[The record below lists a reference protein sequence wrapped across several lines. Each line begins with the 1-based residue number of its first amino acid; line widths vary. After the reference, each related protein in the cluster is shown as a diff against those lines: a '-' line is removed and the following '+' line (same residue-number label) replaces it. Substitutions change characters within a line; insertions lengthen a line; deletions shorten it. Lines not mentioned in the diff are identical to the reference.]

1 MKSQSLTWLMMM
13 IVVVVGTSSLQG
25 AGGSV
30 NAGGQGEVFK
40 KVLAYDRTF
49 KRAQTIHVFI
59 VGAVKGD
66 GEVEEL
72 AGGFRKVGIQSTIIW
87 ENERIEL
94 RSNDQ
99 IVVVSGEGGV
109 HTDESW
115 TLKSSVVYFLP
126 GIEVAAIK
134 QFCTDAGVL
143 SISGTPS
150 FADAGDVSVSTDP
163 EAGGSQIVVNLTR
176 MREEK
181 HELSADLLRIA
192 RVVR

>member
-1 MKSQSLTWLMMM
+1 M
-13 IVVVVGTSSLQG
+13 IVVVAVTTSLQG
-25 AGGSV
+25 AGGTV
-30 NAGGQGEVFK
+30 NANGQGEVFK

-49 KRAQTIHVFI
+49 QHAQKIHVFI

-66 GEVEEL
+66 SEIEEL
-72 AGGFRKVGIQSTIIW
+72 ANGFRKVGIQPTIVW
-87 ENERIEL
+87 DDEKIEL
-94 RSNDQ
+94 RPNDQ

-126 GIEVAAIK
+126 GIEVTALK
-134 QFCTDAGVL
+134 QFCTSAGVL

-150 FADAGDVSVSTDP
+150 LAEAGHVSVSTDP
-163 EAGGSQIVVNLTR
+163 SAGGSQIVVNLKR

-181 HELSADLLRIA
+181 HHLSADLLRVA

>member
-1 MKSQSLTWLMMM
+1 MKSRTLTWLTLVIA
-13 IVVVVGTSSLQG
+13 IVVTSSSLRG
-25 AGGSV
+25 AGASLS
-30 NAGGQGEVFK
+30 ADGQGEVFK

-49 KRAQTIHVFI
+49 QRGQKIHVFI

-72 AGGFRKVGIQSTIIW
+72 AGGFRKAGIQATIVW
-87 ENERIEL
+87 EDESIEL
-94 RSNDQ
+94 RSGDQ
-99 IVVVSGEGGV
+99 IVVVSGGGGV

-150 FADAGDVSVSTDP
+150 FAEAGDVSVSTDSK
-163 EAGGSQIVVNLTR
+163 AGGSQIVVNISR